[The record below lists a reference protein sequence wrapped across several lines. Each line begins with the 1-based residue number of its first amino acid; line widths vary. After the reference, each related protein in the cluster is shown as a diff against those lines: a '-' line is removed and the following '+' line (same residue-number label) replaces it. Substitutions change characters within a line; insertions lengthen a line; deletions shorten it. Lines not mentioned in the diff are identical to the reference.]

1 MNAWILGMQ
10 KTMTCMKICK
20 YGQSVIQM
28 GKQLQFK
35 CVQLGQ
41 KKDFKYHNCVLCY
54 VILYTFNNINLS

>member
-10 KTMTCMKICK
+10 KKKMTCMKICK

-28 GKQLQFK
+28 RKQLQFK

-41 KKDFKYHNCVLCY
+41 KKDF
-54 VILYTFNNINLS
+54 